1 MEKEG
6 LCKGMEFLSANA
18 LNISTLVTDR
28 HNQISKFVSKEHPS
42 IEHRYD
48 IWHVS
53 KGMNTDS
60 AFQSYIIYVCTPV
73 YYCRGK
79 EETGEAWQL

>member
-6 LCKGMEFLSANA
+6 LCKGIEFLSANA
-18 LNISTLVTDR
+18 LNINILVTDR

-42 IEHRYD
+42 IEHCYD

-53 KGMNTDS
+53 KGMNTDTK
-60 AFQSYIIYVCTPV
+60 ACEKLYDIICNARLLEDIKKLSPI
-73 YYCRGK
+73 
-79 EETGEAWQL
+79 Q